1 MELLKFMVT
10 DRRGR
15 AFLADMF
22 LIPTIVAALVWGE
35 AGFGWGFIAW
45 MSLMFVSVRTFDTE
59 EDR

>member
-15 AFLADMF
+15 SFLADMF
-22 LIPTIVAALVWGE
+22 LIPTIIGLLVLHE
-35 AGFGWGFIAW
+35 AGWSWAFIAW